1 MKLSVRSQVSLLLD
15 TLDNLQAGLLI
26 AVIAIFLLL
35 AANFQS
41 FALAL
46 LSLATVPAVLAG
58 SGLTLFLTGTSLN
71 IQSYLGTITA
81 IGVSV
86 ANSILLVTF
95 AEQLRQDNGDAVA
108 SAIEGGIKRLR
119 PIVMTASAMIAGM
132 GPMALALSEG
142 GEQTAPLGRAVIGGL
157 LASTFATLL
166 LLPLIFS
173 AMRRRSATISASL
186 DPDDSGSSLYEPVR
200 R

>member
-58 SGLTLFLTGTSLN
+58 SGLTLLLTGTSLN
-71 IQSYLGTITA
+71 IQSYLGTIMA

-86 ANSILLVTF
+86 ANSILLVAF

-132 GPMALALSEG
+132 VPMALALSEG
-142 GEQTAPLGRAVIGGL
+142 GEQTAPLGWAVIGGL

-166 LLPLIFS
+166 VLPLIFS
-173 AMRRRSATISASL
+173 TMRRRSATISASL
-186 DPDDSGSSLYEPVR
+186 DPDDSGGALYEPVR

>member
-71 IQSYLGTITA
+71 IQSYLGTIMA

-132 GPMALALSEG
+132 VPMALALSEG

-186 DPDDSGSSLYEPVR
+186 DPDDTGSALHEPVR